1 LYIRSKKKQFKQRG
15 NKMKKTNITLSIA
28 LAAVFSASTAFAEAE
43 VTGKIVHES
52 ASFTQAGQG
61 IGASDVWYSKLDTHD
76 KDVFKISTQAKIFID
91 GDIDSVSEG
100 STYHIELNASN
111 DAKGLSGYKG
121 HETATQRD
129 ALREAYIDT
138 ETSGYS
144 VRAGKQQVVW
154 GTADG
159 MKLLDAINPTDY
171 TEMAQNQMEDSRI
184 PVWMINAETDVGS
197 SGSFQFILSEAKGS
211 KFAGLGNAIA
221 KGTEHDD
228 ASSDQGHPFMMKGVD
243 MITGQVNGMMNI
255 GPALG
260 RAAQA
265 FYSVSAGLSQSTA
278 TVADFADGNNAATNF
293 ETVCNNARG
302 DGGTLTSDAICLY
315 KIVNNAVAENGSLW
329 GGAANLDKY
338 NILDSNDDNTKYN
351 ADDPDSMFE
360 YLDQTVFGTFD
371 TFVDMTT
378 EYRVEEADGGNL
390 GFKYKDATE
399 GGLNYSLNY
408 LNSIDPNPYVE
419 FNWEKSDGTK
429 LYEVKSTVG
438 DALRLCTTVDCGGG
452 LVNHTDNVVGGA
464 AGVAAN
470 GVFTEKHARIHNL
483 GGSLDTAIE
492 TKILGPVVLR
502 GEALYQKDIM
512 TPVVLRQSTD
522 GNALGL
528 KKGYVASAFKNHKTD
543 YFKYV
548 LGADITALTNMM
560 VSAQFIQIRN
570 LDYVNEGNKDSDLWK
585 YTGDTAVMS
594 LSNNIKRAEKN
605 KEFYSLFLSK
615 PFGASGEHRWNNILM
630 YEENDGFWNRLD
642 AEFSISDD
650 TQMTIE
656 LNEYFGDVD
665 TQFGQLAKSSN
676 VQVGVKYSF

>member
-1 LYIRSKKKQFKQRG
+1 MKKQ
-15 NKMKKTNITLSIA
+15 NLILSAA
-28 LAAVFSASTAFAEAE
+28 LVAVFSASTAFAEAE

-52 ASFTQAGQG
+52 SAFTQTGQG

-76 KDVFKISTQAKIFID
+76 KDVFKVSTQAKIFID
-91 GDIDSVSEG
+91 GDIDSVTEG
-100 STYHIELNASN
+100 MTYHVELNASN

-121 HETATQRD
+121 HETSTQRD
-129 ALREAYIDT
+129 ALREAYVDT
-138 ETSGYS
+138 EVSGFS
-144 VRAGKQQVVW
+144 VRTGKQQVVW

-184 PVWMINAETDVGS
+184 PVWMINAEKDIDSG
-197 SGSFQFILSEAKGS
+197 GSFQFIISEAKGN
-211 KFAGLGNAIA
+211 KIAGLGNKIA

-228 ASSDQGHPFMMKGVD
+228 ASSDQGHAFMMKGAD

-260 RAAQA
+260 RAANS
-265 FYSVSAGLSQSTA
+265 FFSVSAGLSQSPA
-278 TVADFADGNNAATNF
+278 TVSAFADGNQSSTGF
-293 ETVCNNARG
+293 ETVCNNDRG
-302 DGGTLTSDAICLY
+302 AAGANTSDAICLY
-315 KIVNNAVAENGSLW
+315 KIVNNEVAENGALW

-338 NILDSNDDNTKYN
+338 NILDSNDNNNKYN
-351 ADDPDSMFE
+351 ADEPDSMFE

-371 TFVDMTT
+371 AFVDMTT
-378 EYRVEEADGGNL
+378 EYRVKEADGENI
-390 GFKYKDATE
+390 GFKFRDATE

-419 FNWEKSDGTK
+419 FNWENQAGTK

-452 LVNHTDNVVGGA
+452 LVNHTDNAVGGS

-483 GGSLDTAIE
+483 GGSFDTAIE
-492 TKILGPVVLR
+492 TKALGPVVLR
-502 GEALYQKDIM
+502 GEALYQKDVM

-528 KKGYVASAFKNHKTD
+528 KKGYFASAFQNHKTD

-548 LGADITALTNMM
+548 VGADVTALTNMM
-560 VSAQFIQIRN
+560 ISAQFIQIRN

-594 LSNNIKRAEKN
+594 LSNNIKRAEKD

-642 AEFSISDD
+642 AEFSIDD
-650 TQMTIE
+650 NTQAMLE
-656 LNEYFGDVD
+656 WNEYFGDED

-676 VQVGVKYSF
+676 IQVGVKYSF